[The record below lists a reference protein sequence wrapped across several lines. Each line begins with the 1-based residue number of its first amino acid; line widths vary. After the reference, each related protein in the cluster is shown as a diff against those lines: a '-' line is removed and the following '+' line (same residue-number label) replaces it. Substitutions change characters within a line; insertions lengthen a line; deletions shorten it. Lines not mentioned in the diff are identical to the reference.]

1 MSADEN
7 LPAPFP
13 DELPTVLQEDA
24 QRSLQAAQDLV
35 FACHAID
42 EACRPAVYE
51 LNLGDSRN

>member
-1 MSADEN
+1 MPEN
-7 LPAPFP
+7 PTQPFP

-24 QRSLQAAQDLV
+24 QRSLQIAQDFV
-35 FACHAID
+35 YGMAMID